1 MVTDLPCLTDGLA
14 DVAGPEVTHVA
25 ALTSA
30 LAVLVRQELDA
41 PSLDGSLPSLAL
53 GYANDVD
60 LLAGLV
66 DVVERNLS
74 AELFSGPLQLG
85 GVVATYQSDFHD
97 LGGLAGHALDE
108 GRLGGDDESNLA
120 EVGILH

>member
-1 MVTDLPCLTDGLA
+1 
-14 DVAGPEVTHVA
+14 
-25 ALTSA
+25 
-30 LAVLVRQELDA
+30 
-41 PSLDGSLPSLAL
+41 LPSLAL

-85 GVVATYQSDFHD
+85 EVVATYQSDLHD

-108 GRLGGDDESNLA
+108 GRLGGDDKSNLT
-120 EVGILH
+120 EVGILQ